1 MNIEP
6 NMPHH
11 PQKTLFL
18 VCNAHLD
25 PVWLWTWEEGLGA
38 ALATFRTAVR
48 FCETRKGFVFNHN
61 EALLYQW
68 IEEHDPPLLK
78 KIQALVR
85 AGKWH
90 VMGGWYLQPDANLP
104 SGESF
109 VRQILTG
116 RRYFSSRFGVEP
128 RVAVNLDSFGHSRGL
143 VQILK
148 KSGYDGYLFCRPD
161 GKWLNLPADD
171 FLWEGY
177 DGSTLIAHRAA
188 DHYNSSA
195 GKTGARIRRYLG
207 SGQTKKQGLLLWGI
221 GDHGGGPSAADL
233 KAVDKV
239 ASENTGWKII
249 HSTPESYF
257 ETLDKQSVPR
267 FSKGLNPWAVGCYT
281 SMARVKQLHRR
292 LENEFLR
299 GEKIALHA
307 SLAGLMEYPRLDLQ
321 DALSDLLFC
330 QFHDSLPGTSVAEVE
345 SDILRKLNH
354 GLERINRLQVH
365 AFFRLLQGQPEAR
378 CGEFTV
384 MIYNPHPFAVDD
396 IFVAEFQPEEP
407 NSDPSLWLMPVPH
420 PDYRESVISQ
430 PEKESCNIQAD
441 QRKRISFRAT
451 LPPGRMTRLGWVL
464 EPVKIQDKPSLQQ
477 PAGMIWTFGS
487 KTGAISINRTTGRI
501 QSYRCDGFEFVSGE
515 AGRARIMKDNADPWG
530 MHVSSFTRQSGEFV
544 LMTPEES
551 ARISGVSASSL
562 PPVRIIENGP
572 VRTTV
577 ESLFSYR
584 DSSLCQRVRF
594 PASGCEIEIE
604 LIVIWNERDRMLK
617 WCWPVPFKQGVCFGE
632 DAYGTQ
638 RFEENREWAAQRW
651 MAVSSPEED
660 RMLTFINDRIYGFD
674 CVDGELRLSLLRS
687 PAYSGHPVSGKPSIV
702 RQDRFETRMDTG
714 THVFRFWIRGGPFED
729 RMSQITGEAA
739 VKNQPPIM
747 VSCNPAGGNNRPP
760 ALFDIEDPC
769 IQVTAVKKGED
780 PDWIVCRLFNPTPE
794 RRKTR
799 LHLPVLQ
806 TDTNIGLDS
815 MEIKTLA
822 YSRAAG
828 TWFETDLMENRLPL
842 SGKRSA

>member
-6 NMPHH
+6 TMPHH
-11 PQKTLFL
+11 FQKTLFL

-48 FCETRKGFVFNHN
+48 FCETREGFVFNHN

-68 IEEHDPPLLK
+68 IEEHDPSLLK

-90 VMGGWYLQPDANLP
+90 IMGGWYLQPDANLP

-177 DGSTLIAHRAA
+177 DGSTLTAHRAG
-188 DHYNSSA
+188 DHYNSFA
-195 GKTGARIRRYLG
+195 GKMESRIRRYLD
-207 SGQTKKQGLLLWGI
+207 SGKTRKQKLLLWGI

-233 KAVDKV
+233 KAVDKI

-257 ETLDKQSVPR
+257 ETLDKQSAPR
-267 FSKGLNPWAVGCYT
+267 FSKSLNPWAVGCYT

-292 LENEFLR
+292 LENDFLR
-299 GEKIALHA
+299 GEKITLHA
-307 SLAGLMEYPRLDLQ
+307 SLAGLMDYPRRDLQ
-321 DALSDLLFC
+321 EALHDLLFC
-330 QFHDSLPGTSVAEVE
+330 QFHDCLPGTSIAEVE
-345 SDILRKLNH
+345 SYILQRLNH

-378 CGEFTV
+378 PGEFPV
-384 MIYNPHPFAVDD
+384 LIYNPHPFPVDD
-396 IFVAEFQPEEP
+396 IFTAEFQPEEP
-407 NSDPSLWLMPVPH
+407 NTDSSRWLMPVPH
-420 PDYRESVISQ
+420 PDFQEAIISQ
-430 PEKESCNIQAD
+430 VEKESCNIQAD
-441 QRKRISFRAT
+441 QRKRICFRTT

-477 PAGMIWTFGS
+477 PAGMIWTFGN
-487 KTGAISINRTTGRI
+487 KTCAISINRKTGRI
-501 QSYRCDGFEFVSGE
+501 QSYRCDGFEFVMSE

-530 MHVSSFTRQSGEFV
+530 MHVKSFSRQTGEFA
-544 LMTPEES
+544 LMTPEQS
-551 ARISGVSASSL
+551 ARASGVSACRL

-572 VRTTV
+572 VRTTI
-577 ESLFSYR
+577 ESLFFYR
-584 DSSLCQRVRF
+584 DSTLCQRVRF
-594 PASGCEIEIE
+594 PFTGREIEIE
-604 LIVIWNERDRMLK
+604 LIVNWNEKDRMLK
-617 WCWPVPFKQGVCFGE
+617 WCWPTPFKPGICRGE

-638 RFEENREWAAQRW
+638 HFQENREWTAQRW
-651 MAVSSPEED
+651 MAVSPPEEN
-660 RMLTFINDRIYGFD
+660 RLLTIINDRIYGFD

-687 PAYSGHPVSGKPSIV
+687 PAYSGHPVDGKECIV
-702 RQDRFETRMDTG
+702 RQDRYETRMDTG
-714 THVFRFWIRGGPFED
+714 THVFRFWIQGGPFHD
-729 RMSQITGEAA
+729 RLNRIAGEAA
-739 VKNQPPIM
+739 VKNQPPII
-747 VSCNPAGGNNRPP
+747 VSCNPAGGKDPLP
-760 ALFDIEDPC
+760 ALFSIEDPG
-769 IQVTAVKKGED
+769 IQITAMKKGED
-780 PDWIVCRLFNPTPE
+780 SNWVVCRLFNPTLG
-794 RRKTR
+794 RINTR

-806 TDTNIGLDS
+806 TGTTVEIDS

-822 YSRAAG
+822 YDPLTE
-828 TWFETDLMENRLPL
+828 TWFETDLMENCMTASCRKPT
-842 SGKRSA
+842 